1 MNKLELIFSIS
12 NIRTS
17 LDLWVI
23 DVRKFYQNFLNNIFL
38 SNEFFVTFQGAN
50 KYINGDRFVCQKNYL
65 IHEKTTV

>member
-17 LDLWVI
+17 LDFWII

-38 SNEFFVTFQGAN
+38 SNEFFVTFQ
-50 KYINGDRFVCQKNYL
+50 
-65 IHEKTTV
+65 